1 MDEKRIQDLIR
12 QLLMEIGEDPNRE
25 GLRGTPERVARSWA
39 ELTAG
44 YHENP
49 IQTVNRAIF
58 ESEANNMIIARDIEV
73 YSMCEHHLLPFYG
86 VCHIGYIAQ
95 TQVLGVS
102 KIARIVDLYAKRLQ
116 IQERLTAQV
125 ARAIQDSVNA
135 EGVGVV
141 MECRHLCMM
150 MRGVE
155 KQRSVM
161 TTSSV
166 LGSFHD
172 DQATRLEFLNLINR
186 AV

>member
-73 YSMCEHHLLPFYG
+73 YSM
-86 VCHIGYIAQ
+86 
-95 TQVLGVS
+95 
-102 KIARIVDLYAKRLQ
+102 
-116 IQERLTAQV
+116 
-125 ARAIQDSVNA
+125 
-135 EGVGVV
+135 
-141 MECRHLCMM
+141 
-150 MRGVE
+150 
-155 KQRSVM
+155 
-161 TTSSV
+161 
-166 LGSFHD
+166 
-172 DQATRLEFLNLINR
+172 
-186 AV
+186 